1 MEKNKAK
8 GRSLNYETFRDST
21 GGGFHSDEAAFYGQ
35 EEIQ

>member
-21 GGGFHSDEAAFYGQ
+21 GGFHSDEAAFYGQ